1 MSLTLAPH
9 KGLSKLMVPTMG
21 KPVTFQPF
29 KELVHSQEQAA
40 VGNRQPWGT
49 GSCGEQAAV
58 GNSVSAHFH
67 TLSALS
73 ICSTKDALLCPELAG
88 I

>member
-40 VGNRQPWGT
+40 VGT
-49 GSCGEQAAV
+49 SI
-58 GNSVSAHFH
+58 SAHFH

-73 ICSTKDALLCPELAG
+73 ICSTKDALLYPELAG